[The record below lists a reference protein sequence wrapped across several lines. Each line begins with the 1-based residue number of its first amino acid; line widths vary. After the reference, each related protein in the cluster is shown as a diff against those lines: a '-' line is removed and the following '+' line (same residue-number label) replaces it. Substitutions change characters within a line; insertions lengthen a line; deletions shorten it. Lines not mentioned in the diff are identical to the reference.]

1 MALLPPALAHARCF
15 CPTENS
21 QPVHSDP
28 LKSLLQ
34 PDGPGQAQ
42 MATAHQIACM
52 VYYRAGCEFSRVQT
66 LLTLAIVEAKSGSR
80 VWCRQKNTRHA
91 EAVWRMKCA

>member
-52 VYYRAGCEFSRVQT
+52 VYYRLKDRVPSHGIGAAEYTKRFRERELQSLRRKRLGFKFSQ
-66 LLTLAIVEAKSGSR
+66 AP
-80 VWCRQKNTRHA
+80 
-91 EAVWRMKCA
+91 